1 MIEIKK
7 IYFIFPLL
15 LAFLLVFSNSL
26 NTNIF
31 ANSNYTF
38 LVWFVLMLMS
48 FVIGWVINYSF
59 KWEKGIKTI
68 FIVIFSSIFL
78 SLVLVALFRN
88 SFDLNTT
95 LLGNFVLYSLRI
107 FVLGSISIFGLS
119 VAENIKNEKIAI
131 GKTNEEPENKLSNNS
146 DFFIKEA
153 KLRAEKIIFDAE
165 KEANKINERKT
176 QIEIQLRELIHTERE
191 VIRNYESIS
200 SNKIE
205 NNSTTD

>member
-1 MIEIKK
+1 VIEIKK

-119 VAENIKNEKIAI
+119 VAENIKNEKITI
-131 GKTNEEPENKLSNNS
+131 GKTNEEPENNLSNNS

>member
-1 MIEIKK
+1 MESRENYENIRFLNYFKGPFNNFNIHEHKISLNEFKLLK
-7 IYFIFPLL
+7 IYP
-15 LAFLLVFSNSL
+15 SNL
-26 NTNIF
+26 NKSILT
-31 ANSNYTF
+31 
-38 LVWFVLMLMS
+38 
-48 FVIGWVINYSF
+48 IGETTELKII
-59 KWEKGIKTI
+59 IKE
-68 FIVIFSSIFL
+68 V
-78 SLVLVALFRN
+78 
-88 SFDLNTT
+88 D
-95 LLGNFVLYSLRI
+95 
-107 FVLGSISIFGLS
+107 
-119 VAENIKNEKIAI
+119 IKNEKIAI

>member
-78 SLVLVALFRN
+78 SLVIVALFRN

-119 VAENIKNEKIAI
+119 VAENIKNEKITI
-131 GKTNEEPENKLSNNS
+131 GKTNEEPENNLSNNS